1 MTQDL
6 PQIIGTE
13 TELDDLLTRPSVA
26 LVEFIKKVSSPLL
39 VLGAGGKMGPSL
51 AVLAKRAAELAN
63 HPLEVIA
70 VSRFSNPACRKWLES
85 KGVVTKSVDLLNSSA
100 LARLPSCQ
108 NLIYLVG
115 QKFGTAQNPA
125 STWVMNTVVPAF
137 VAERYARARMV
148 VLSTANVY
156 PFTEWSRGGSLESDP
171 LGTSGEYA
179 SAAIG
184 RERVFEFYS
193 RRDDISVA
201 MLRLQY
207 AVELRYGVLVDIAS
221 KVYEDEPVPL
231 GNGYFNCIWQ
241 GDANEMIL
249 RSLSLAAS
257 PLVARNL
264 CRPEIL
270 SVRSIAL
277 RFGELLTKTPQF
289 RGNEEPTALVSNSG
303 RLCTELGMPAVSV
316 ETMLEWIARWVRQGG
331 VNLGRPTHFETRDGN
346 Y

>member
-1 MTQDL
+1 MSQHL
-6 PQIIGTE
+6 PQIIATE
-13 TELDDLLTRPSVA
+13 PELDDLLTRPSLA
-26 LVEFIKKVSSPLL
+26 LVQFIRKVSSPFL

-51 AVLAKRAAELAN
+51 AVLAKRAAASAN
-63 HPLEVIA
+63 HPLDVIA

-85 KGVVTKSVDLLNSSA
+85 KGVITESVDLLDSGA
-100 LARLPSCQ
+100 LARLPSCE

-125 STWVMNTVVPAF
+125 STWVMNTVVPAY
-137 VAERYARARMV
+137 VAERYSQARMV

-156 PFTEWSRGGSLESDP
+156 PLTESSLGGSLESDP
-171 LGTSGEYA
+171 LGAVGEYA
-179 SAAIG
+179 STAIG

-193 RRDDISVA
+193 RRDGVSIA

-207 AVELRYGVLVDIAS
+207 AVELRYGVLVDIAT
-221 KVYEDEPVPL
+221 KVYSSEPVSL

-277 RFGELLTKTPQF
+277 LFGELFNKTPQF
-289 RGNEEPTALVSNSG
+289 CGEEESTALVSNSG
-303 RLCTELGMPAVSV
+303 RLCSELGMPAVSV
-316 ETMLEWIARWVRQGG
+316 ETMLGWIAHWVRQGG
-331 VNLGRPTHFETRDGN
+331 VNLGRPTHFEIRNGN

>member
-1 MTQDL
+1 MSHDL
-6 PQIIGTE
+6 PQTIETE
-13 TELDDLLTRPSVA
+13 VELDDVLTRPSLA
-26 LVEFIKKVSSPLL
+26 LVGFIRNVSSPLL

-51 AVLAKRAAELAN
+51 AVLAKRAAESAN
-63 HPLEVIA
+63 HSLDVIA
-70 VSRFSNPACRKWLES
+70 VSRFSNPANRKWLES
-85 KGVVTKSVDLLNSSA
+85 KGVKTESVDLLDSKA
-100 LARLPSCQ
+100 LARLPSCR

-125 STWVMNTVVPAF
+125 STWVMNTVVPAY
-137 VAERYARARMV
+137 VAERYSEARMV

-156 PFTEWSRGGSLESDP
+156 PFTEPGRGGSLESDP
-171 LGTSGEYA
+171 LGASGEYA
-179 SAAIG
+179 NAAIG

-193 RRDDISVA
+193 RRDSISVA
-201 MLRLQY
+201 ILRLQY

-221 KVYEDEPVPL
+221 KVYAGEPVTL
-231 GNGYFNCIWQ
+231 SNGYFNCIWQ

-249 RSLSLAAS
+249 RSLPLAAS

-264 CRPEIL
+264 CGPKIL

-277 RFGELLTKTPQF
+277 RFGELFNKTPRFNRQ
-289 RGNEEPTALVSNSG
+289 EEPTSLVSNSA
-303 RLCTELGMPAVSV
+303 RLCAELGMPGISV
-316 ETMLEWIARWVRQGG
+316 ETMLGWIAHWVRRGG